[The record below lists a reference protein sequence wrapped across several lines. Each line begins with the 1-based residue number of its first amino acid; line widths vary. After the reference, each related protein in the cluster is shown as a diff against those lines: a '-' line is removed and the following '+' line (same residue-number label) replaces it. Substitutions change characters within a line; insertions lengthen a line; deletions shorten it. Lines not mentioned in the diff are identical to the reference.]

1 MVARAVGFFGR
12 STIVIEGVVLAV
24 VGLWLCGGGVLF
36 NGLREEGG
44 VLSGGERQAGFVLIL
59 EVR

>member
-1 MVARAVGFFGR
+1 M
-12 STIVIEGVVLAV
+12 IEGVVLAV